1 MTKVMVITALVI
13 SYILYW
19 ATSTVCNFNKVLAK
33 KADIENIIAEEV
45 KPSLGYTKVYYFQ
58 ELNCEK
64 TDVEFTYERLIDNLQ
79 AISVVVYQELTTDI
93 KGDPN

>member
-1 MTKVMVITALVI
+1 MTKVMVITALII

-19 ATSTVCNFNKVLAK
+19 ATSSVCNFNKVLEK
-33 KADIENIIAEEV
+33 KSNRENIIAQEV

>member
-1 MTKVMVITALVI
+1 M
-13 SYILYW
+13 
-19 ATSTVCNFNKVLAK
+19 
-33 KADIENIIAEEV
+33 
-45 KPSLGYTKVYYFQ
+45 YYFQ

>member
-45 KPSLGYTKVYYFQ
+45 KPS
-58 ELNCEK
+58 
-64 TDVEFTYERLIDNLQ
+64 
-79 AISVVVYQELTTDI
+79 
-93 KGDPN
+93 